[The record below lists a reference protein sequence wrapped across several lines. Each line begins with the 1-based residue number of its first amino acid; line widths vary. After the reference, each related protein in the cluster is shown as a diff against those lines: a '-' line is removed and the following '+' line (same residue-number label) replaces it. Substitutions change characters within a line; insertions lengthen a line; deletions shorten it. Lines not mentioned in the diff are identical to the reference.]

1 MEDNYHVMMAFCHI
15 STWTGQRHTCV
26 PSILNPSHS
35 PPHPSPQVVTE
46 HQLWVPSIIHQT
58 LAFVLRW
65 DSRNLI
71 YEATCRCWGWC
82 QEEHCF
88 LSSALLAGVQGAHC
102 AIQGEG
108 SWGCP
113 PAQLSFLNT
122 AEWQVLKA
130 ESQETWDPVPTVPL
144 NSLHDA
150 CWDFACPYH
159 LRNAEPGPAIS
170 HISSHLEFWDV

>member
-1 MEDNYHVMMAFCHI
+1 MSALGL
-15 STWTGQRHTCV
+15 S
-26 PSILNPSHS
+26 PLPLS
-35 PPHPSPQVVTE
+35 PPPELPFLLPGSPQRLP
-46 HQLWVPSIIHQT
+46 HDSSP
-58 LAFVLRW
+58 LRPV
-65 DSRNLI
+65 SLS
-71 YEATCRCWGWC
+71 
-82 QEEHCF
+82 F

-150 CWDFACPYH
+150 C
-159 LRNAEPGPAIS
+159 
-170 HISSHLEFWDV
+170 